1 MPLESLLT
9 LVEKL
14 RERIDDHAPLL
25 RQNEALTR
33 YTLIDPLLRELGWN
47 TENPDLVIPEYK
59 GVGGS
64 ADYALFNGD
73 KPLMIV
79 EAKRLDTSLRDEK
92 VLTQGLTYC
101 QKQGTRYLSVT
112 DGRRWEIYETHK
124 LASIDEKRIVE
135 FDLKSQ
141 SVAEVCLKALTLWGL
156 RVSGHVATG
165 QISVVGPTHN
175 QPDSPKS
182 RPPTPQPT
190 PPSPDE
196 HEWRPLSELNPQP
209 GSRHPIG
216 IQFLDGSVISTKSWK
231 SLLVEV
237 VRWLI
242 NSNHLTQSHCPILK
256 TPRSKRYVVSTEAV
270 HSDKK
275 QFTSPIRA
283 GSLYIETNTSSRG
296 IAKGCRTVIE
306 HVGQDPAQFKIRFSP
321 PGTQSAP
328 S

>member
-1 MPLESLLT
+1 MSLESLLT

-14 RERIDDHAPLL
+14 RERIDDHASLL

-33 YTLIDPLLRELGWN
+33 YTLIDPLLRELGWD

-141 SVAEVCLKALTLWGL
+141 SVAEACLKALTLWGL
-156 RVSGHVATG
+156 RVSDHVATG
-165 QISVVGPTHN
+165 QISVVGPPYN

-182 RPPTPQPT
+182 PAPTPQPT
-190 PPSPDE
+190 PPSLDE
-196 HEWRPLSELNPQP
+196 HKWQLLSKYQEPHAPKPVEVRFPDN
-209 GSRHPIG
+209 
-216 IQFLDGSVISTKSWK
+216 SVVPVKTWK
-231 SLLVEV
+231 SILVEV
-237 VRWLI
+237 AKWLEK
-242 NSNHLTQSHCPILK
+242 NKLLTENHCPISV
-256 TPRSKRYVVSTEAV
+256 PRKSGRTKLYVAHTKAV
-270 HSDKK
+270 HSNGKPFRDPTRVGA
-275 QFTSPIRA
+275 FYVANNST
-283 GSLYIETNTSSRG
+283 
-296 IAKGCRTVIE
+296 IAVANAIQIIE
-306 HVGQDPAQFKIRFSP
+306 HVGQNPAQFKARFP
-321 PGTQSAP
+321 PPRTQSAP

>member
-1 MPLESLLT
+1 MPLDSLLA

-14 RERIDDHAPLL
+14 RKRIDVHGPTL

-33 YTLIDPLLRELGWN
+33 YTLIDPLLRELGWD
-47 TENPDLVIPEYK
+47 TENPTLVIPEYK

-92 VLTQGLTYC
+92 VLTQGLAYC

-124 LASIDEKRIVE
+124 LASIGEKRIVE

-141 SVAEVCLKALTLWGL
+141 SAAEACLKALTLWGL

-165 QISVVGPTHN
+165 QIPVVGPTYN
-175 QPDSPKS
+175 QPDSPES
-182 RPPTPQPT
+182 RTPTTPT
-190 PPSPDE
+190 TPSPDAQKGQ
-196 HEWRPLSELNPQP
+196 PLSKLNPPP
-209 GSRHPIG
+209 GSPPPVE
-216 IQFLDGSVISTKSWK
+216 IQFSDNSVTPVESWK

-237 VRWLI
+237 VKWLEK
-242 NSNHLTQSHCPILK
+242 SRLLTEEHCPILR
-256 TPRSKRYVVSTEAV
+256 TPHSKRYAVSPEAV

-275 QFTSPIRA
+275 QFTSPARA
-283 GSLYIETNTSSRG
+283 GSLYIETHASSAD
-296 IAKGCRTVIE
+296 IVKDSRTVIE
-306 HVGQDPAQFKIRFSP
+306 HVGQDPARFKIRFSP
-321 PGTQSAP
+321 TRTKSNP